1 MNAHHAGL
9 ELELAGV
16 QVPEPTQAQLS
27 ILLDWCVEET
37 EMSGDPH
44 LQGVIIAPDAGL
56 ADHANRILKDYAGRL
71 DVPSQVMSSASA
83 FALPVE
89 VDHRLLTFIF
99 LAESLVLR
107 LEHGP
112 SSYDG
117 LGLTLLEEFLHAKH
131 YTQVFDRRGFIHYP
145 ISAGDACQTE
155 LLDFSFHLL
164 DEYTIGRWKAEMV
177 NAELSYGESL
187 AQAIEKGMHRLVRT
201 INDASK
207 GLVEAQEAWSEV
219 HRTLNSDVLGPLVR
233 DAGRRALLPHKPSPA
248 GDPSESEMFRSWVQ
262 AAWSEFEE
270 LLDASFN
277 RPSEADDNLIRFAQV
292 LSAFLSR
299 IGIIFTQML
308 DGGCWI
314 DFNDSWSRQFQNSAA

>member
-1 MNAHHAGL
+1 MNAHHASL
-9 ELELAGV
+9 DIELAGV

-44 LQGVIIAPDAGL
+44 LQKVIIAPDAGL
-56 ADHANRILKDYAGRL
+56 ADHANRILKDYASRL

-83 FALPVE
+83 FALPIE
-89 VDHRLLTFIF
+89 IDHRLHTFIF
-99 LAESLVLR
+99 LAESLVRR
-107 LEHGP
+107 LELGP
-112 SSYDG
+112 SSYDE

-131 YTQVFDRRGFIHYP
+131 YTQVYDRRGFIHYP
-145 ISAGDACQTE
+145 LSVADPCQTE

-164 DEYTIGRWKAEMV
+164 DEYTVGRWKAEIV

-187 AQAIEKGMHRLVRT
+187 ALAIDRGMHRLAKA
-201 INDASK
+201 INEASS
-207 GLVEAQEAWSEV
+207 GSVEVQEAWREV
-219 HRTLNSDVLGPLVR
+219 YRSLNSDVLGPLVR

-262 AAWSEFEE
+262 AAWSEIAE

-277 RPSEADDNLIRFAQV
+277 LPSEADDNLNRFAQV
-292 LSAFLSR
+292 LIAFLSR
-299 IGIIFTQML
+299 LGILFTPMKE
-308 DGGCWI
+308 GGCWI